1 MIIDIKIKEG
11 LAGLNFNSTT
21 EDVRKLFGDPVEM
34 EELDNPCD
42 GTLESIVWNYPDM
55 GMNFFFDAT
64 AIEPLLCTIESDNI
78 ETTLFGKKIFGM
90 KREEI
95 IRFMQDNGFIDMEDD
110 EETWG
115 ELRVSFD
122 DGQIDFY
129 FLEEQLTLV
138 SWSCF

>member
-1 MIIDIKIKEG
+1 MRTEIRIKEG
-11 LAGLNFNSTT
+11 LEGLKFKSST
-21 EDVRKLFGDPVEM
+21 EDIRKLYGEPGDV

-42 GTLESIVWNYPDM
+42 GTVESIVWNYPDL
-55 GMNFFFDAT
+55 GLNFFFDAT
-64 AIEPLLCTIESDNI
+64 VDVPVLCTIESDNLD
-78 ETTLFGKKIFGM
+78 TTLFGKKIFAM
-90 KREEI
+90 KQQEI
-95 IRFMQDNGFIDMEDD
+95 VQLMLDNGFMDMEDD

-122 DGQIDFY
+122 DAQTDFY